1 MPLGENHK
9 ALLEPNTS
17 SEMKR
22 TAVIPRQPDIL
33 IFRGRWSGLEDDG
46 EMIYSIQG
54 QREEDGSKFLG
65 NFSIKNTRNV

>member
-1 MPLGENHK
+1 
-9 ALLEPNTS
+9 
-17 SEMKR
+17 MKR

-54 QREEDGSKFLG
+54 QREEAGSKYSWKF
-65 NFSIKNTRNV
+65 FDQK

>member
-1 MPLGENHK
+1 
-9 ALLEPNTS
+9 
-17 SEMKR
+17 MKR